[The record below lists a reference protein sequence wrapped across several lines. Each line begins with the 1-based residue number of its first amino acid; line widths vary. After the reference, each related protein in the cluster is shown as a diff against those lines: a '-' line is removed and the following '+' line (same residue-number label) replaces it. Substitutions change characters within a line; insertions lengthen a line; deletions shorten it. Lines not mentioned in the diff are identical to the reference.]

1 MKKVPGFE
9 LFRCSSSKT
18 TVGLNTTPV
27 PILALLAISLMVNVV
42 VGAGL
47 ADSLI
52 TADSRKEIQT
62 FGKDWLGKVLAL
74 SSHRQKQKKRRAE
87 GKTKK
92 AKEANKVKSRPPV
105 KQEVPVKKYNFEDNP
120 FWSSE
125 SFPNFETNSRNKNQ
139 DWLGSHVPFGSK
151 F

>member
-1 MKKVPGFE
+1 MHVKKVPGFE

-92 AKEANKVKSRPPV
+92 AKEAVKSKPPV

>member
-1 MKKVPGFE
+1 M
-9 LFRCSSSKT
+9 FRCSSSKT

-92 AKEANKVKSRPPV
+92 AKEAVKSKPPV

-139 DWLGSHVPFGSK
+139 EWLGSHVPFGSK

>member
-1 MKKVPGFE
+1 MHVKKVPGFE

-87 GKTKK
+87 GKTKN
-92 AKEANKVKSRPPV
+92 AKEAVKSKPPV

>member
-1 MKKVPGFE
+1 M
-9 LFRCSSSKT
+9 FRCSSSKT

-92 AKEANKVKSRPPV
+92 AKEAVKSKPPV
-105 KQEVPVKKYNFEDNP
+105 NQEVPVKKYNFEDNP

>member
-1 MKKVPGFE
+1 M
-9 LFRCSSSKT
+9 FRCSSSKT

-92 AKEANKVKSRPPV
+92 AKEAVKSKPAV

-120 FWSSE
+120 FWSSD